1 MCLLISLSLPEF
13 RIYRPYA
20 NQLFLLTKDLPKL
33 VFHPQYRYTQYTQMH
48 MLSTT
53 KIIKK
58 LGLPGLLF
66 LWGVVAQAQD
76 IKIDTVKAGAF
87 DMGKMWTFDTPPAE
101 YFKTTYN
108 FTPDEKWFEKA
119 RLSALRFAT
128 YCSASFVS
136 ENGLVMTNHHCARES
151 GVAVQKKGEDFLA
164 NGFYAAKPGDER
176 RVPDLFVDQLV
187 KIEDISER
195 IRKIEDQG
203 ESVTERV
210 KLRDQ
215 AFETIKKE
223 YQSKEGWQGL
233 EIETVSFYSG
243 GRYSLY
249 GFKRYNDVRVVFMPE
264 LQMGFF
270 GGDAD
275 NFTYPRYNLD
285 CSFFRVY
292 NDDGKPLHTDNYYKF
307 NTDGVKD
314 GEPVFV
320 VGNPGSTGR
329 LRTVDELEFD
339 RDLVMPF
346 TLQLLR
352 NRSLALQDYNKTAKS
367 DSILNEIFSY
377 ENSYKAYAGRL
388 EGLRDPILM
397 ARKRDFENT
406 FKKAVRENP
415 KLASNYGM
423 WDDIS
428 ENVRILRTVR
438 NDISIM
444 QPNPLSRGELLAFA
458 QQLVDFATLAQTNP
472 DRAATLKG
480 TLKAFKPAIPSL
492 EEAYLTAH
500 FEEAMTFLG
509 KQDEYV
515 KIALNGKMPKEAA
528 AAALRNTKLS
538 DDAYVNKLLDGG
550 ATAIAASEDPLIMLA
565 IISQPRFM
573 DAATAARDANARL
586 NVERSN
592 LGRLLYDVYGT
603 NIPPDATFSLR
614 ISDGVVKSFEYNG
627 TTAPVKTT
635 YFGMYDRYESNNGVF
650 PWSLPKRW
658 LNPPAALLRAPVNF
672 ISTNDIIGGNSGS
685 PMVNR
690 KLEAVGL
697 IFDGNVESL
706 PGYFIFAPDAGN
718 RTVSV
723 HAGGMVAAMKYIY
736 KADRLVN
743 ELTK

>member
-1 MCLLISLSLPEF
+1 M
-13 RIYRPYA
+13 
-20 NQLFLLTKDLPKL
+20 Q
-33 VFHPQYRYTQYTQMH
+33 
-48 MLSTT
+48 STT

-58 LGLPGLLF
+58 LGLLGLLS
-66 LWGVVAQAQD
+66 LGNVMVQAQD
-76 IKIDTVKAGAF
+76 IKLDSVKAGEF

-101 YFKTTYN
+101 YFKKTYN

-136 ENGLVMTNHHCARES
+136 ADGLVMTNHHCARES

-164 NGFYAAKPGDER
+164 NGFYATKLSDER
-176 RVPDLFVDQLV
+176 KVPELFVDQLV
-187 KIEDISER
+187 KIEDITAR
-195 IRKIEDQG
+195 MQKIEDQG
-203 ESVTERV
+203 ESDAEKTQ
-210 KLRDQ
+210 LRDQ

-223 YQSKEGWQGL
+223 YQEKADWKGL
-233 EIETVSFYSG
+233 EIQTVSFYSG

-270 GGDAD
+270 GGDPD

-292 NDDGKPLHTDNYYKF
+292 DDNGKPLHTDNYFKF
-307 NTDGVKD
+307 NPDGVKD

-346 TLQLLR
+346 TLQLLK
-352 NRSLALQDYNKTAKS
+352 NRSLALQEYNKTAKS

-377 ENSYKAYAGRL
+377 ENSLKAYKGRYD
-388 EGLRDPILM
+388 GMKDPVLM
-397 ARKRDFENT
+397 ARKKDFEKT
-406 FKKAVRENP
+406 FKKAVQANP
-415 KLASNYGM
+415 KLSASFGT
-423 WDDIS
+423 WDNIS
-428 ENVRILRTVR
+428 ENVKILRAVR
-438 NDISIM
+438 NDIAIM
-444 QPNPLSRGELLAFA
+444 QPNPLSRGELLTFA
-458 QQLVDFATLAQTNP
+458 QQLVDFASLSKTNP
-472 DRAATLKG
+472 DRAATLKS
-480 TLKAFKPAIPSL
+480 TLKAFKPEIPSL
-492 EEAYLTAH
+492 EQAYLISH
-500 FEEAMTFLG
+500 FEESVTFL
-509 KQDEYV
+509 KKDDEYLKV
-515 KIALNGKMPKEAA
+515 ALGGKTPKEAA
-528 AAALRNTKLS
+528 IAALKNTKLS
-538 DDAYVNKLLDGG
+538 DEAYVNSLLNGG
-550 ATAIAASEDPLIMLA
+550 AMAIETSQDPLIKLA
-565 IISQPRFM
+565 RISQPRFM
-573 DAATAARDANARL
+573 TGAIASRDANAKL
-586 NVERSN
+586 NVERAK

-603 NIPPDATFSLR
+603 SIPPDATFSLR
-614 ISDGVVKSFEYNG
+614 ISDGFVKGYNYNG
-627 TTAPVKTT
+627 TTAPIKTT
-635 YFGMYDRYESNNGVF
+635 YFGMYDRYESAKGEF

-658 LNPPAALLRAPVNF
+658 LNPPLDLLKAPVDF

-685 PMVNR
+685 PMINQ

-697 IFDGNVESL
+697 IFDGNMESL

-723 HAGGMVAAMKYIY
+723 HAGGMIAAMKHIY
-736 KADRLVN
+736 KANRLVE

>member
-1 MCLLISLSLPEF
+1 M
-13 RIYRPYA
+13 
-20 NQLFLLTKDLPKL
+20 Q
-33 VFHPQYRYTQYTQMH
+33 
-48 MLSTT
+48 STT

-58 LGLPGLLF
+58 LGLIGLLS
-66 LWGVVAQAQD
+66 LGNVVVQAQD
-76 IKIDTVKAGAF
+76 IKLDSVKAGEF

-101 YFKTTYN
+101 YFQKTYN

-136 ENGLVMTNHHCARES
+136 ANGLVMTNHHCARES

-164 NGFYAAKPGDER
+164 NGFYATKLSDER
-176 RVPDLFVDQLV
+176 KVADLFVDQLV
-187 KIEDISER
+187 KIEDITER
-195 IRKIEDQG
+195 IQKIEDQG
-203 ESVTERV
+203 ESNTERV

-215 AFETIKKE
+215 AFENIKKE
-223 YQSKEGWQGL
+223 YQAKEDWKGL
-233 EIETVSFYSG
+233 EVETVSFYSG

-249 GFKRYNDVRVVFMPE
+249 GFKRYKDVRVVFMPE

-270 GGDAD
+270 GGDPD

-292 NDDGKPLHTDNYYKF
+292 DDNGKPLQTENYYKF

-329 LRTVDELEFD
+329 LRTVDELELD
-339 RDLVMPF
+339 RDLVIPF
-346 TLQLLR
+346 TLQLLK
-352 NRSLALQDYNKTAKS
+352 NRSLALQEYNKTAKS

-388 EGLRDPILM
+388 EGMKDPVLM
-397 ARKRDFENT
+397 ARKRDFEKN

-415 KLASNYGM
+415 KLTQNYGM
-423 WDDIS
+423 WDNIS
-428 ENVRILRTVR
+428 ENVQTLRAVR
-438 NDISIM
+438 NDVSIM
-444 QPNPLSRGELLAFA
+444 QPNPLSRGELLTFA
-458 QQLVDFATLAQTNP
+458 QQLVDFASLSKTNP

-480 TLKAFKPAIPSL
+480 TLKAFQPDIASL

-500 FEEAMTFLG
+500 FEEAIMFLG
-509 KQDEYV
+509 RNDEYV
-515 KIALNGKMPKEAA
+515 MTALGGKSPKEAA
-528 AAALRNTKLS
+528 ITALKNTKLS

-550 ATAIAASEDPLIMLA
+550 AAAITASDDPLIRLA
-565 IISQPRFM
+565 RISQPRFM
-573 DAATAARDANARL
+573 YAATTARDANAKL
-586 NVERSN
+586 NVDRSK

-603 NIPPDATFSLR
+603 SIPPDATFSLR

-635 YFGMYDRYESNNGVF
+635 YFGMYDRYESNGGVF

-658 LNPPAALLRAPVNF
+658 LNPPTELLKAPVNF

-685 PMVNR
+685 PMVNQ

-723 HAGGMVAAMKYIY
+723 HAGGMIAAMKYIY
-736 KADRLVN
+736 KANRLVE

>member
-1 MCLLISLSLPEF
+1 M
-13 RIYRPYA
+13 
-20 NQLFLLTKDLPKL
+20 Q
-33 VFHPQYRYTQYTQMH
+33 
-48 MLSTT
+48 STT

-58 LGLPGLLF
+58 LGLIGLLS
-66 LWGVVAQAQD
+66 LGHVVVQAQD
-76 IKIDTVKAGAF
+76 IKLDSVRAGEF

-101 YFKTTYN
+101 YFQKTYN

-136 ENGLVMTNHHCARES
+136 ANGLVMTNHHCARES
-151 GVAVQKKGEDFLA
+151 GVAVQKKGEDLLA
-164 NGFYAAKPGDER
+164 NGFYAAKLSDER
-176 RVPDLFVDQLV
+176 KVKDLFVDQLV
-187 KIEDISER
+187 KIEDITER
-195 IRKIEDQG
+195 IQKIEDQG
-203 ESVTERV
+203 ESNTERV

-215 AFETIKKE
+215 AFENIKKE
-223 YQSKEGWQGL
+223 FQEKEGWKGL

-249 GFKRYNDVRVVFMPE
+249 GFKRYKDVRVVFMPE

-292 NDDGKPLHTDNYYKF
+292 DDNGKPLQTENFYKF

-320 VGNPGSTGR
+320 VGSPGSTGR
-329 LRTVDELEFD
+329 LRTVDELELD
-339 RDLVMPF
+339 RDLVIPF
-346 TLQLLR
+346 TLQLLK
-352 NRSLALQDYNKTAKS
+352 NRSLALQEYNKTAKS

-388 EGLRDPILM
+388 AGMKDPVLM

-415 KLASNYGM
+415 KLTPNYGM
-423 WDDIS
+423 WDNIS
-428 ENVRILRTVR
+428 ENVKTLRAVR
-438 NDISIM
+438 NDVSIM
-444 QPNPLSRGELLAFA
+444 QPNPLSRGELLTFA
-458 QQLVDFATLAQTNP
+458 QQLVDFASLSTTSP

-480 TLKAFKPAIPSL
+480 TLKAFKPDIASL
-492 EEAYLTAH
+492 EEGYLAAH
-500 FEEAMTFLG
+500 FEEAITFLG
-509 KQDEYV
+509 RNDPYV
-515 KIALNGKMPKEAA
+515 KTALGGKSAKEAA
-528 AAALRNTKLS
+528 QLALKNTKLS
-538 DDAYVNKLLDGG
+538 EEAYVDKLLDGG
-550 ATAIAASEDPLIMLA
+550 AAAIAASDDPLIQLA
-565 IISQPRFM
+565 RISQPRFM
-573 DAATAARDANARL
+573 AAAMAARDANAKL
-586 NVERSN
+586 NVDRSK

-603 NIPPDATFSLR
+603 SIPPDATFSLR
-614 ISDGVVKSFEYNG
+614 ISDGIVKSFEYNG

-658 LNPPAALLRAPVNF
+658 LNPPTELLKAPVNF

-685 PMVNR
+685 PMVNQ
-690 KLEAVGL
+690 KLETVGL

-736 KADRLVN
+736 KASRLVE

>member
-1 MCLLISLSLPEF
+1 M
-13 RIYRPYA
+13 
-20 NQLFLLTKDLPKL
+20 Q
-33 VFHPQYRYTQYTQMH
+33 
-48 MLSTT
+48 STT

-58 LGLPGLLF
+58 LGLIGLLS
-66 LWGVVAQAQD
+66 LGNVVVQAQD
-76 IKIDTVKAGAF
+76 IKLDSVKAGEF

-101 YFKTTYN
+101 YFKKTYN

-136 ENGLVMTNHHCARES
+136 ANGLVMTNHHCARES
-151 GVAVQKKGEDFLA
+151 GVNVQKKGEDFLA
-164 NGFYAAKPGDER
+164 NGFYAAKLADER
-176 RVPDLFVDQLV
+176 KVPELFVDQLV
-187 KIEDISER
+187 KIEDITER
-195 IRKIEDQG
+195 IQKIQDQG
-203 ESVTERV
+203 ESDNERV

-223 YQSKEGWQGL
+223 YQGKEGWKGL
-233 EIETVSFYSG
+233 EVETVSFYSG

-249 GFKRYNDVRVVFMPE
+249 GFKRYKDVRVVFMPE

-270 GGDAD
+270 GGDPD

-292 NDDGKPLHTDNYYKF
+292 DDNGKPLQTENYYKF

-339 RDLVMPF
+339 RDLVIPF

-352 NRSLALQDYNKTAKS
+352 NRSLALQEYNKTAKS

-377 ENSYKAYAGRL
+377 ENSYKAYEGRL
-388 EGLRDPILM
+388 EGMKNPVLM
-397 ARKRDFENT
+397 ARKRDFEKN

-415 KLASNYGM
+415 KLTANYVM

-428 ENVRILRTVR
+428 ENVKILRSVR

-444 QPNPLSRGELLAFA
+444 QPNPLSRGELLTFA
-458 QQLVDFATLAQTNP
+458 QQLVDFASLSVANP

-500 FEEAMTFLG
+500 FEEAITFLG
-509 KQDEYV
+509 RNDEYV
-515 KIALNGKMPKEAA
+515 KIALSGKTPKEAA
-528 AAALRNTKLS
+528 AIALKNTKLS
-538 DDAYVNKLLDGG
+538 DEAYVNKLLDGG
-550 ATAIAASEDPLIMLA
+550 AAAIASSDDPLIQLA
-565 IISQPRFM
+565 RISQPRFM
-573 DAATAARDANARL
+573 YGATAARDANAKL
-586 NVERSN
+586 NVERSK

-614 ISDGVVKSFEYNG
+614 ISDGVVKSYEYNG
-627 TTAPVKTT
+627 TKAPVKTT
-635 YFGMYDRYESNNGVF
+635 YFGMYDRYESNNGIF

-658 LNPPAALLRAPVNF
+658 LNPPTDLLKAPVNF

-685 PMVNR
+685 PMVNQ

-723 HAGGMVAAMKYIY
+723 HAGGIVAAMKHIY
-736 KADRLVN
+736 KANRLVE

>member
-1 MCLLISLSLPEF
+1 M
-13 RIYRPYA
+13 
-20 NQLFLLTKDLPKL
+20 Q
-33 VFHPQYRYTQYTQMH
+33 
-48 MLSTT
+48 STT
-53 KIIKK
+53 TIIKK
-58 LGLPGLLF
+58 LGLLGLLS
-66 LWGVVAQAQD
+66 LGNVMVQAQD
-76 IKIDTVKAGAF
+76 IKLDSVKAGEF

-101 YFKTTYN
+101 YFKKTYN

-136 ENGLVMTNHHCARES
+136 ADGLVMTNHHCARES

-164 NGFYAAKPGDER
+164 NGFYATKLADER
-176 RVPDLFVDQLV
+176 KVPDLFVDQLV
-187 KIEDISER
+187 KIEDITAR
-195 IRKIEDQG
+195 MQKIEDQG
-203 ESVTERV
+203 ESDAEKTQ
-210 KLRDQ
+210 LRDQ

-223 YQSKEGWQGL
+223 YQEKAGWKGL
-233 EIETVSFYSG
+233 EIQTVSFYSG

-270 GGDAD
+270 GGDPD

-292 NDDGKPLHTDNYYKF
+292 DDNGKPLHTDNYFKF
-307 NTDGVKD
+307 NPDGVKD

-346 TLQLLR
+346 TLQLLK
-352 NRSLALQDYNKTAKS
+352 NRSLALQEYNKTAKS

-377 ENSYKAYAGRL
+377 ENSLKAYKGRYD
-388 EGLRDPILM
+388 RMKDPVLM
-397 ARKRDFENT
+397 ARKKDFEKT
-406 FKKAVRENP
+406 FKKAVQANP
-415 KLASNYGM
+415 KLSASFGT
-423 WDDIS
+423 WDNIS
-428 ENVRILRTVR
+428 ENVKILRAVR
-438 NDISIM
+438 NDIAIM
-444 QPNPLSRGELLAFA
+444 QPNPLSRGELLTFA
-458 QQLVDFATLAQTNP
+458 QQLVDFASLSKTNP

-480 TLKAFKPAIPSL
+480 TLKAFKPEIPSL
-492 EEAYLTAH
+492 EEAYLISH
-500 FEEAMTFLG
+500 FEESVTFL
-509 KQDEYV
+509 KKDDEYLKV
-515 KIALNGKMPKEAA
+515 ALGRKSPKEAA
-528 AAALRNTKLS
+528 IAALKNTKLS
-538 DDAYVNKLLDGG
+538 DEAYVNSLLDGG
-550 ATAIAASEDPLIMLA
+550 ATAIEASQDPLIKLA
-565 IISQPRFM
+565 RISQPRFM
-573 DAATAARDANARL
+573 TGAIASRDANAKL
-586 NVERSN
+586 NVERAK

-603 NIPPDATFSLR
+603 SIPPDATFSLR
-614 ISDGVVKSFEYNG
+614 ISDGFVKGYNYNG
-627 TTAPVKTT
+627 TTAPIKTT
-635 YFGMYDRYESNNGVF
+635 YFGMYDRYESAKGEF

-658 LNPPAALLRAPVNF
+658 LNPPLDLLKAPIDF

-685 PMVNR
+685 PMINQ

-697 IFDGNVESL
+697 IFDGNMESL

-723 HAGGMVAAMKYIY
+723 HAGGMIAAMKHIY
-736 KADRLVN
+736 KANRLVE

>member
-1 MCLLISLSLPEF
+1 M
-13 RIYRPYA
+13 
-20 NQLFLLTKDLPKL
+20 Q
-33 VFHPQYRYTQYTQMH
+33 
-48 MLSTT
+48 STT

-58 LGLPGLLF
+58 LGLLGLLS
-66 LWGVVAQAQD
+66 LGNVMVQAQD
-76 IKIDTVKAGAF
+76 IKLDSVKAGEF

-101 YFKTTYN
+101 YFKKTYN

-136 ENGLVMTNHHCARES
+136 ADGLVMTNHHCARES

-164 NGFYAAKPGDER
+164 NGFYATKLADER
-176 RVPDLFVDQLV
+176 KVPDLFVDQLV
-187 KIEDISER
+187 KIEDITTR
-195 IRKIEDQG
+195 MQKIEDQG
-203 ESVTERV
+203 ETDEE
-210 KLRDQ
+210 KTQLRDQ

-223 YQSKEGWQGL
+223 YQEKTDWKGL
-233 EIETVSFYSG
+233 EIQTVSFYSG

-270 GGDAD
+270 GGDPD

-292 NDDGKPLHTDNYYKF
+292 DDNGKPLHTENYFKF
-307 NTDGVKD
+307 NPDGVKD

-346 TLQLLR
+346 TLQLLK
-352 NRSLALQDYNKTAKS
+352 NRSLALQEYNKTAKS

-377 ENSYKAYAGRL
+377 ENSLKAYKGRYD
-388 EGLRDPILM
+388 GMKDPVLM
-397 ARKRDFENT
+397 ARKMDFEKT
-406 FKKAVRENP
+406 FKKAVQANP
-415 KLASNYGM
+415 KLSASYST
-423 WDDIS
+423 WDNIS
-428 ENVRILRTVR
+428 ENVKILRSAR
-438 NDISIM
+438 NDIAIM
-444 QPNPLSRGELLAFA
+444 QPNPFSRGELLTFA
-458 QQLVDFATLAQTNP
+458 QQLVDFASLSKTNP

-480 TLKAFKPAIPSL
+480 TLKAFKPKIPSL
-492 EEAYLTAH
+492 EQSYLISH
-500 FEEAMTFLG
+500 FEESVTFL
-509 KQDEYV
+509 KKDDEYLKV
-515 KIALNGKMPKEAA
+515 ALGGKSPKEAA
-528 AAALRNTKLS
+528 IAALKNTKLS
-538 DDAYVNKLLDGG
+538 DETYVNSLLDGG
-550 ATAIAASEDPLIMLA
+550 ATAIEASQDPLIKLA
-565 IISQPRFM
+565 RVSQPRFM
-573 DAATAARDANARL
+573 TGAIASRDANAKL
-586 NVERSN
+586 NVERAK

-603 NIPPDATFSLR
+603 SIPPDATFSLR
-614 ISDGVVKSFEYNG
+614 ISDGLVKSYNYNG
-627 TTAPVKTT
+627 TKAPIKTT
-635 YFGMYDRYESNNGVF
+635 YFGMYDRYESAKGEF

-658 LNPPAALLRAPVNF
+658 LNPPLDLLKAPIDF

-685 PMVNR
+685 PMINQ

-697 IFDGNVESL
+697 IFDGNMESL

-718 RTVSV
+718 RTISV
-723 HAGGMVAAMKYIY
+723 HAGGMIAAMKHIY
-736 KADRLVN
+736 KANRLVE